1 MKLVRQKGTRALL
14 LVAGLVV
21 PLACASTE
29 RDSFS
34 EPTSDDGGASG
45 AETGPLVADDAAFA
59 DATLPTPPACSDDA
73 KNKIFVVSPEN
84 VLYAFEPAT
93 LAFSRIGLVNCSTA
107 ESAASNQQIG
117 SMAVDRSGTAWVNLR
132 PMGETYKVDTK
143 TAACA
148 TTGMRFRSTRYS
160 LMNMG
165 FSSESPTT
173 ERLYAI
179 SHGFQTLYL
188 GRIDTA
194 QRKVEDRGSLVG
206 FVGTV
211 RDRDNMEL
219 TGTSDGRLF
228 GLYTPDDLS
237 KPMTLVSIDKT
248 NAEVKKIV
256 DIAGTENRA
265 AQWAYAFSFW
275 GGDFWIYFSGS
286 PAQPSKVI
294 RYKAATD
301 KTQTVVVPD
310 VGFRISGAGVSTCA
324 PLVPPTVN

>member
-1 MKLVRQKGTRALL
+1 MKRNGVWGRASLL
-14 LVAGLVV
+14 ASLMGAVLF
-21 PLACASTE
+21 ACASTE
-29 RDSFS
+29 RAPFEDVVG
-34 EPTSDDGGASG
+34 DDGGASTPEAG
-45 AETGPLVADDAAFA
+45 LVVGGDASFA
-59 DATLPTPPACSDDA
+59 DSTVETPPVCSDDA

-84 VLYAFEPAT
+84 VLYAFDPAA
-93 LAFSRIGLVNCSTA
+93 LAFTRIGLVNCSTA
-107 ESAASNQQIG
+107 ESAAANQQIG

-143 TAACA
+143 TAACT

-173 ERLYAI
+173 ERLYGV

-188 GRIDTA
+188 GRIDTT
-194 QRKVEDRGSLVG
+194 QGKVEDRGSLVG
-206 FVGTV
+206 LVGTV

-219 TGTSDGRLF
+219 TGTSDGRLY
-228 GLYTPDDLS
+228 GLYSPDDLS

-265 AQWAYAFSFW
+265 GQWAYAFSFW
-275 GGDFWIYFSGS
+275 GGDFWVYFSGS
-286 PAQPSKVI
+286 PNQPSKVI
-294 RYKAATD
+294 RVKAATD
-301 KTQTVVVPD
+301 KTQAVVVPD